1 VTREWEAALH
11 RGEVQLLEQLLDSGT
26 DINALDQHGQTSLM
40 IAAHRGQTAV
50 VRLLVARGA
59 AMDRSAKYHLTA
71 LMLAVIG
78 GHADVVRLLVDAG
91 ADTTIRG
98 TGAPG
103 FDGRTALDLA
113 RAAGRSD
120 LEACLTG
127 R

>member
-11 RGEVQLLEQLLDSGT
+11 RGDLQLLEQLLDDGT
-26 DINALDQHGQTSLM
+26 DINALDRLGQTSLM
-40 IAAHRGQTAV
+40 IAAHHGQAAV
-50 VRLLVARGA
+50 VRLLVTRGA
-59 AMDRSAKYHLTA
+59 ALDRSAKYRLTA

-78 GHADVVRLLVDAG
+78 GQADVVRLLVDAG
-91 ADTTIRG
+91 ADRTIRG

-103 FDGRTALDLA
+103 FDGKTALDLA

-120 LEACLTG
+120 LEACFTD